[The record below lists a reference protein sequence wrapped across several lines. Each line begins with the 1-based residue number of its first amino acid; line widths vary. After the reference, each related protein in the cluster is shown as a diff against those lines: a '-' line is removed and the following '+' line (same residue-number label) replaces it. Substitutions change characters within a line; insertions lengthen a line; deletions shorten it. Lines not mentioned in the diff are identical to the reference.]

1 VNTSSLFDPILF
13 GGILL
18 VGIGYIGFLQT
29 MKIWAK
35 QLYPKDSRGQF
46 EGIWILFFVLIPM
59 IGGSLLGQ
67 LAVKKSGETFVDTVS
82 GQTQYIPNGSIFLY
96 GMVGILLAIVPLLL
110 TARYRHADPKE

>member
-1 VNTSSLFDPILF
+1 
-13 GGILL
+13 
-18 VGIGYIGFLQT
+18 
-29 MKIWAK
+29 
-35 QLYPKDSRGQF
+35 
-46 EGIWILFFVLIPM
+46 M

-67 LAVKKSGETFVDTVS
+67 LAVKRSGETFVDTVS